1 MGEDMKKNLDKLKTK
16 FRLNKKILIFL
27 LGLIAIGFIFGT
39 IFITMINSSDKT
51 LVKNYITNYITN
63 INNVN
68 YTKSLQN
75 SLINNLG
82 FIFII
87 WLLGISIIGIPII
100 IFILFS
106 KAFTIGFSISSFI
119 LNYKVKGCLYALIYI
134 FPSQIIN
141 IIIYTVLTIYSITF
155 SFKIIYSVL
164 NKSTLNFKYI
174 TGKYLKILIISI
186 IISTLCSLYD
196 VFIIPNILKKFV

>member
-1 MGEDMKKNLDKLKTK
+1 MKLKLDKLKIRFK
-16 FRLNKKILIFL
+16 FNKKILIFL
-27 LGLIAIGFIFGT
+27 FGLLAIGFIFGT

-51 LVKNYITNYITN
+51 LVKDYITNYISN
-63 INNVN
+63 INNIN
-68 YTKSLQN
+68 YTKSLEN

-82 FIFII
+82 FILII
-87 WLLGISIIGIPII
+87 WLLGISVIGIPII
-100 IFILFS
+100 IFLLFS
-106 KAFTIGFSISSFI
+106 KAFTLGFSISSFI

-141 IIIYTVLTIYSITF
+141 IIMYTVLTLYSLTF

-164 NKSTLNFKYI
+164 NKKSLDFKYM

-186 IISTLCSLYD
+186 IVSILCSLYD
-196 VFIIPNILKKFV
+196 VFIIPNLLKKFV